1 MNTMKITFLAFLLAF
16 STACFAQ
23 TPNPET
29 PNPLVN
35 DSVALEQCT
44 AQELEAII
52 GIFPW
57 DDSDHDGIHSPTQ
70 PVIPTVINDMAGQRL
85 IFTSVVNNPSI
96 TYFVVGADDS
106 ICQTGTFQLP
116 AGSQESVSTVPLP
129 NGDYILALLI
139 GPRYYIGEFTISRE

>member
-1 MNTMKITFLAFLLAF
+1 MKNTFLAFLLAF
-16 STACFAQ
+16 STACVAQ

-52 GIFPW
+52 GISPW
-57 DDSDHDGIHSPTQ
+57 DDSGHDGIHSPAQ

-96 TYFVVGADDS
+96 TYFVVDADYN
-106 ICQTGTFQLP
+106 ICQTGSFPLP
-116 AGSQESVSTVPLP
+116 AGSQEFVSTAPLP
-129 NGDYILALLI
+129 NGDYVLALLI
-139 GPRYYIGEFTISRE
+139 GSRYYIGEFTISRE